1 MLSTRSL
8 YSGGTFYFS
17 ERKQDNFFL
26 VKIFICE
33 GLKPPLDSFSQIDHA
48 VIVMSNNY

>member
-17 ERKQDNFFL
+17 ERKQDNFYL
-26 VKIFICE
+26 VKIFIYLLHSISYSCKYIHIC
-33 GLKPPLDSFSQIDHA
+33 LYKYI
-48 VIVMSNNY
+48 